1 MKAVDWA
8 VVSKLYVS
16 QQDLTMLEFR
26 FFVSSKKQL
35 NRADLRWILRQKE
48 QGEPNIFGWKK
59 MWSKDGVCVYVS
71 VCVCVCVCDV
81 GDVFE
86 STCLLGAGMYVSFEL
101 GISRDAS
108 NEEASKPV
116 ATQSRGNPKSWRKIG
131 VAWCCY
137 VLLGFPSSDA
147 RCKLLGVWVKD
158 SVAY

>member
-1 MKAVDWA
+1 M
-8 VVSKLYVS
+8 
-16 QQDLTMLEFR
+16 
-26 FFVSSKKQL
+26 
-35 NRADLRWILRQKE
+35 
-48 QGEPNIFGWKK
+48 
-59 MWSKDGVCVYVS
+59 
-71 VCVCVCVCDV
+71 CDV